1 MDTAPRLRAEDR
13 PEFEKILNSVL
24 RTEEIQ
30 GALRGLPTGLNSEQ
44 LRTRVL
50 RAADTVATAAA
61 AEYGVYLA
69 LQARAS
75 SGAAGYG
82 SPEARGPVAG
92 RQPSPG
98 AAIRRADL
106 APLLA
111 VLVPFLAGIAAL
123 LFLVLG
129 YGLGAVGAG
138 LAISGPLI
146 TAGLVAGAVSV
157 AALAI
162 GLAGLLVTALRGGS
176 VARVGGSAQ
185 ARLAEA
191 RKSWLHA
198 LRERAVLPYVREQ
211 LADHMQ
217 AAGGGAAE
225 PSESTGGGGV
235 NLVRGRPRLGYSR
248 PAFAGPGPS
257 GLTDENGDESRAP
270 GTDAARFTSPGFTSY
285 QGPPDSGTG
294 QR

>member
-13 PEFEKILNSVL
+13 PEFERILNSVL

-30 GALRGLPTGLNSEQ
+30 GALRGLPAGLNGEQ
-44 LRTRVL
+44 LHTRVL

-61 AEYGVYLA
+61 AA

-82 SPEARGPVAG
+82 SPEARGPAAG

-98 AAIRRADL
+98 AAITRADL

-129 YGLGAVGAG
+129 YGLGAVSGG

-162 GLAGLLVTALRGGS
+162 GLAGLLITALRGGS
-176 VARVGGSAQ
+176 VARVGES
-185 ARLAEA
+185 AEA
-191 RKSWLHA
+191 RLVGARESWLDA
-198 LRERAVLPYVREQ
+198 LRERGILPYVRQQ
-211 LADHMQ
+211 LADHVQ
-217 AAGGGAAE
+217 AVGGGAAE
-225 PSESTGGGGV
+225 PSGSPSGGGV
-235 NLVRGRPRLGYSR
+235 NL
-248 PAFAGPGPS
+248 
-257 GLTDENGDESRAP
+257 
-270 GTDAARFTSPGFTSY
+270 
-285 QGPPDSGTG
+285 
-294 QR
+294 